1 MKKFLSILL
10 AVMMV
15 LSTVS
20 FAAPSLAGTAD
31 TAVEVPVVEVP
42 ADDAAE
48 LAADSTVDEFGTLLA
63 EVNFNSAELGTI
75 DFGSG
80 LLASAL
86 GAKVTADC
94 NATASTLKVTNGSGA
109 NYPALTAVIKERA
122 TGDKYLE
129 VTTNA
134 EASNNL
140 IQVYTGSSSVYY
152 TTEDGYLT
160 VTFDAFYG
168 DSAAN
173 GEYFNVVYNRSQ
185 AAEAHDQY
193 EISTVVEN
201 GGWGK
206 IISSFDEEIGL
217 AGNGG
222 NSATM
227 LPYEVNYIKI
237 HSASGVVPGET
248 FGIDNIRIY
257 WRPKTVNVTLYVD
270 GVNDVALNGYDTL
283 GMSLD
288 ELAAMLPAV
297 EGKVLTGFSLE
308 KDGEPVATT
317 KFASDCTVYP
327 VYEERVAL
335 NGSLEFD
342 TAADIN
348 TLTKRAGS
356 NNALGA
362 NYITHDADNGYLKA
376 TFTATDTTMV
386 VQDTGINLSGIN
398 FPAGVLTNIEIRA
411 RHTGMP
417 TADTTLNQATG
428 GTRNYKV
435 ASVNFPQLYFTTG
448 GAFSTY
454 GEKIVS
460 DFTDVNGNWV
470 VYNYTVEEL
479 GITDLTT
486 FRFDFY
492 DFMPHGS
499 TLEID
504 YIRFIGKPVRVTV
517 DNGENT
523 TAPEVVMDITSATT
537 VAEVEAKFAKDHGDM
552 KFVGLARTEGGAVLD
567 SSELVSASGAPTTLY
582 AVWDDYEY
590 LTNYSINFDADDEGW
605 YSVQQQCNDGSTYW
619 TEDGVLTIK
628 STAPAGFTA
637 SRDHYLS
644 VLTVEGDNKLPAGVV
659 TEIAVR
665 MRYRN
670 IAGKAGDYTSNRNGG
685 TTEKFNPEN
694 TAAFVHIWDYN
705 GTIKSN
711 NRQETNLVDGE
722 WFTRYFDAETYF
734 PNGISKFR
742 FDTTYPLPDGVEVDY
757 DYVRFIGDNQDD
769 RIPGGDFTGVY
780 GEKVFTVDFDAASN
794 GELAKSTYLNALGVE
809 VNGWLSKATAEQ
821 IRFSHG
827 ANGGVTAPAVSVA
840 GTADNKYLTY
850 TLNAAG
856 SYNYF
861 FFNAGSANQFVNK
874 DGYYI
879 ATFDYKSDV
888 EVPFTFRF
896 NERDLVED
904 AVDNI
909 QIIEN
914 GEWDKAV
921 VYYDTQIGSSRP
933 SNGNYI
939 GSISEVNCVKW
950 HPTGAGA
957 EIGTTVCIDNFTLW
971 FVPKTTKVTVD
982 LSKYG
987 VDNAVIKDYPTTGM
1001 SREQLT
1007 NALPAVP
1014 DREITGLSLTS
1025 GGEALYQNRV
1035 ATEMTVY
1042 PVYDKVKLL
1051 DQTLEFNTYSDLE
1064 FVYGDRIA
1072 RLGKNNAKTTIAEQF
1087 VLGSDD
1093 TASYL
1098 VMENES
1104 LDGADGVV
1112 VDYGFIVTQTPF
1124 TKEEVKEIVIRYR
1137 IKNVPTETK
1146 KYTCGTHCANGHNFN
1161 PTNCHY
1167 MELVWWDANSSG
1179 VKQDYIAGDITAIE
1193 GEWVTYSIP
1202 AANFPYDEVMQFRFD
1217 PFADYAPHGTI
1228 FEVDY
1233 VRFYGHPEPDAP
1245 ENVALAYSAEF
1256 NENANGVS
1264 LNAWKKADGSYMFD
1278 DGVNGDKGPG
1288 IGSKYITDG
1297 AEGYITWNEDGYVTL
1312 NFDANNEIIGDASDR
1327 GYTPAVYDP
1336 SIYVSALDKS
1346 KYIPAGAFEE
1356 LVIRMRIRGL
1366 PADGTE
1372 IYGQNYGGLTSAT
1385 FNMATYPVYF
1395 HWMNSR
1401 DAVLYDGVQSKH
1413 FDETCTFT
1421 EGSYVR
1427 DEWFEVTIPASFFEA
1442 DVEDLATLRI
1452 NLPDWTPDGT
1462 KIDIDYI
1469 RFMGQPPEVDAPVT
1483 DTDATFRAATATKS
1497 NAIRFKATTDS
1508 ASAAAASDIAWIV
1521 TTAEYLEGA
1530 GIAYADLDL
1539 AVAEAAGNKAQVGYN
1554 KLDGEE
1560 QTRWFNSEDDNALVF
1575 AAALYGVPASKA
1587 LETVIVRP
1595 VVVANGTALYG
1606 DVLQTSLYK
1615 VAIEPYIYFTGD
1627 GCETMKQL
1635 VEEGWTYDDAIG
1647 YDFDYNEEYSAL
1659 DEAQQTYIEETLIGL
1674 LG

>member
-20 FAAPSLAGTAD
+20 FAAPSLAGTAV
-31 TAVEVPVVEVP
+31 TADEAPVVEVP
-42 ADDAAE
+42 AEESAE
-48 LAADSTVDEFGTLLA
+48 LAADSIVDEFGTLLA
-63 EVNFNSAELGTI
+63 EVNFNSADLGAI
-75 DFGSG
+75 DFGTSG
-80 LLASAL
+80 LLASVL
-86 GAKVTADC
+86 GANITADC
-94 NATASTLKVTNGSGA
+94 DATASTLRVTNGSGSSH
-109 NYPALTAVIKERA
+109 PAMGAVIKERA

-134 EASNNL
+134 EATKNL

-152 TTEDGYLT
+152 TTDDGYLT
-160 VTFDAFYG
+160 VTFDAFFG
-168 DSAAN
+168 TSGAN
-173 GEYFNVVYNRSQ
+173 GTYFDVAYNRSQ
-185 AAEAHDQY
+185 AAEAHDKN
-193 EISTVVEN
+193 ELSTVVEN

-206 IISSFDEEIGL
+206 VISSFDEEIGL
-217 AGNGG
+217 EGNGG

-227 LPYEVNYIKI
+227 LPSAVNYIKI
-237 HSASGVVPGET
+237 HTESGVVAGET

-257 WRPKTVNVTLYVD
+257 WRPKTVDVTLYVD
-270 GVNDVALNGYDTL
+270 GTNDVVINDYDTL
-283 GMSLD
+283 GMD
-288 ELAAMLPAV
+288 MADLAAMLPAV
-297 EGKVLTGFSLE
+297 ENKVLVGFSLE

-335 NGSLEFD
+335 VGSLEFD

-386 VQDTGINLSGIN
+386 VQDTGIVLSGIN

-454 GEKIVS
+454 GEKIVN

-517 DNGENT
+517 DNGENA
-523 TAPEVVMDITSATT
+523 TAPEVVMDITAATT

-552 KFVGLARTEGGAVLD
+552 KFVGLARTAGGEVLD
-567 SSELVSASGAPTTLY
+567 SAELVSADGAPTTLY

-637 SRDHYLS
+637 SRDHYLN

-685 TTEKFNPEN
+685 TTEKFNPEH
-694 TAAFVHIWDYN
+694 TAAFVHIWDYD

-711 NRQETNLVDGE
+711 NREEKNLVDGE

-780 GEKVFTVDFDAASN
+780 GEKVFTVDFNDATT
-794 GELAKSTYLNALGVE
+794 GELATRVDTSTLGADINSWLCSASKLELSYGTYPNTYAVPT
-809 VNGWLSKATAEQ
+809 VNIKENSST
-821 IRFSHG
+821 
-827 ANGGVTAPAVSVA
+827 
-840 GTADNKYLTY
+840 DKYLEY
-850 TLNAAG
+850 TLNSVGTVSNMQLSVANEFVKKEG
-856 SYNYF
+856 YF
-861 FFNAGSANQFVNK
+861 IF
-874 DGYYI
+874 
-879 ATFDYKSDV
+879 TFDFKSDV
-888 EVPFTFRF
+888 EKPFTFRF
-896 NERDLVED
+896 NKHNLVED
-904 AVDNI
+904 TSDNI
-909 QIIEN
+909 EVIEN
-914 GEWDKAV
+914 GEWDTAV
-921 VYYDTQIGSSRP
+921 VYYDAQIGSSHP
-933 SNGNYI
+933 SNGNVVGGI
-939 GSISEVNCVKW
+939 DEINIVKW
-950 HPTGAGA
+950 HPVTDSPVGRT
-957 EIGTTVCIDNFTLW
+957 ICIDNLTLW
-971 FVPKTTKVTVD
+971 FVPKTTEVTVD
-982 LSKYG
+982 LTAYEKG
-987 VDNAVIKDYPTTGM
+987 NVVIKDYPTIGM
-1001 SREQLT
+1001 TREQLT
-1007 NALPAVP
+1007 QALPAVA
-1014 DREITGLSLTS
+1014 DREVVGLSYVN
-1025 GGEALYQNRV
+1025 GGEAIYMNKI
-1035 ATEMTVY
+1035 AAPATVY
-1042 PVYDKVKLL
+1042 PVYEKVKLL

-1072 RLGKNNAKTTIAEQF
+1072 RLGKNNAKTTVAEQF

-1124 TKEEVKEIVIRYR
+1124 TREEVKEIVIRYR
-1137 IKNVPTETK
+1137 IKNVPSASKT
-1146 KYTCGTHCANGHNFN
+1146 YTCGTHCANGHNFD

-1179 VKQDYIAGDITAIE
+1179 VKQDYIAGNITGTD
-1193 GEWVTYSIP
+1193 GEWVTYTIP
-1202 AANFPYDEVMQFRFD
+1202 AANFPYDTVKQFRLD

-1233 VRFYGHPEPDAP
+1233 VRFYGYPEPDAP

-1256 NENANGVS
+1256 IENASGVS
-1264 LNAWKKADGSYMFD
+1264 LNAWKKEDGTYMFD

-1288 IGSKYITDG
+1288 IGSKYLTDG

-1366 PADGTE
+1366 PADGTTV
-1372 IYGQNYGGLTSAT
+1372 YGQNYGGLNSAT
-1385 FNMATYPVYF
+1385 FNMTTYPVYF

-1413 FDETCTFT
+1413 FDDTCVFT

-1469 RFMGQPPEVDAPVT
+1469 RFMGQPPEVDAPETLKDDVS
-1483 DTDATFRAATATKS
+1483 FRPASGSKG

-1508 ASAAAASDIAWIV
+1508 ISAAASSDIAWLV
-1521 TTAEYLEGA
+1521 TTAAYLDNNT
-1530 GIAYADLDL
+1530 IPYADLDL
-1539 AVAEAAGNKAQVGYN
+1539 AVAEASAGKVAVGYN
-1554 KLDGEE
+1554 KQDGEE
-1560 QTRWFNSEDDNALVF
+1560 KTSWFNSDDDNALVF
-1575 AAALYGVPASKA
+1575 AAAFNNIPANKA
-1587 LETVIVRP
+1587 LELLIVRP
-1595 VVVANGTALYG
+1595 VIVANGTALYG
-1606 DVLQTSLYK
+1606 DTITTSLYK

-1627 GCETMKQL
+1627 GCESMEQL
-1635 VEEGWTYDDAIG
+1635 VEEGWTFDDAIG

>member
-31 TAVEVPVVEVP
+31 TAVEVPVVEAP
-42 ADDAAE
+42 ANDAAD
-48 LAADSTVDEFGTLLA
+48 LAAGSVIDEFGTLLA

-94 NATASTLKVTNGSGA
+94 DATASTLKVTNGSGA
-109 NYPALTAVIKERA
+109 DFPALTAEIKERA

-129 VTTNA
+129 LTTNA
-134 EASNNL
+134 EASKNL
-140 IQVYTGSSSVYY
+140 IQIYTGSSSVYY

-160 VTFDAFYG
+160 VTFDASFG
-168 DSAAN
+168 TSGAN
-173 GEYFNVVYNRSQ
+173 GTYFDVAYNRSQ
-185 AAEAHDQY
+185 AAEAHDKN
-193 EISTVVEN
+193 ELSTVVEN

-206 IISSFDEEIGL
+206 VISSFDEEIGL
-217 AGNGG
+217 SGNGG

-227 LPYEVNYIKI
+227 LPSAVNYIKI
-237 HSASGVVPGET
+237 HTESGVVAGET

-283 GMSLD
+283 GMSFD
-288 ELAAMLPAV
+288 ELAALLPAV

-308 KDGEPVATT
+308 KDGEPLATT

-348 TLTKRAGS
+348 TLTKRAGY

-386 VQDTGINLSGIN
+386 VQDTGIVLSGIN

-417 TADTTLNQATG
+417 TADTTLNQAGG
-428 GTRNYKV
+428 GTANFTV

-454 GEKIVS
+454 GQSIRN

-492 DFMPHGS
+492 DYMPHGS

-552 KFVGLARTEGGAVLD
+552 KFVGLARTAGGEVLD
-567 SSELVSASGAPTTLY
+567 SSELVSADGAPTTLY

-628 STAPAGFTA
+628 STAPAGYTA
-637 SRDHYLS
+637 SRDHYLN
-644 VLTVEGDNKLPAGVV
+644 VLTVNGDNKLPAGVV

-685 TTEKFNPEN
+685 TTEKFNPES
-694 TAAFVHIWDYN
+694 TAAFVHIWDYD

-769 RIPGGDFTGVY
+769 RIPGGDFTGIY
-780 GEKVFTVDFDAASN
+780 GERVFTANFDAAST
-794 GELAKSTYLNALGVE
+794 GELAKSTYLNALGGE
-809 VNGWLSKATAEQ
+809 VNGWISKATDAQ

-827 ANGGVTAPAVSVA
+827 ANGGVTAPTVSVA
-840 GTADNKYLTY
+840 GTDDNKYLTY

-861 FFNAGSANQFVNK
+861 FFNAGAANQFVNK

-896 NERDLVED
+896 NKLDLVED
-904 AVDNI
+904 TVDNI

-933 SNGNYI
+933 ANGNYI
-939 GSISEVNCVKW
+939 SSTAEINNVKW

-957 EIGTTVCIDNFTLW
+957 ELGTTVCIDNFTLW

-982 LSKYG
+982 LSKYD
-987 VDNAVIKDYPTTGM
+987 VENAVINDYPTTGM
-1001 SREQLT
+1001 TREQLT

-1064 FVYGDRIA
+1064 YLYGAGIA
-1072 RLGKNNAKTTIAEQF
+1072 RVGKNNAKTTAAEQF

-1104 LDGADGVV
+1104 LDGANGAVI
-1112 VDYGFIVTQTPF
+1112 DYGFIVTQTPF
-1124 TKEEVKEIVIRYR
+1124 TREEVKEIVIRYR
-1137 IKNVPTETK
+1137 IKNVPTESK
-1146 KYTCGTHCANGHNFN
+1146 SYTCGTHCTSGSHTFN
-1161 PTNCHY
+1161 PTNCNY
-1167 MELVWWDANSSG
+1167 MELIWWDANSAG
-1179 VKQDYIAGDITAIE
+1179 VKQNYIAGNITGTD
-1193 GEWVTYSIP
+1193 GEWMTYTIP
-1202 AANFPYDEVMQFRFD
+1202 AANFPYDTVKQFRFD
-1217 PFADYAPHGTI
+1217 PFADVAPHGTI

-1233 VRFYGHPEPDAP
+1233 VRFYGYPEPDAP

-1264 LNAWKKADGSYMFD
+1264 LNAWKKEDGTYMFD

-1288 IGSKYITDG
+1288 IGSKYLTDG

-1372 IYGQNYGGLTSAT
+1372 VYGQNYGGLNSAT
-1385 FNMATYPVYF
+1385 FDMATYPVYF

-1413 FDETCTFT
+1413 FDETCVFT

-1469 RFMGQPPEVDAPVT
+1469 RFMGQPAEVDAPTSVEEAT
-1483 DTDATFRAATATKS
+1483 DIRVVEGKE
-1497 NAIRFKATTDS
+1497 NGLRFKATVSSATDTE
-1508 ASAAAASDIAWIV
+1508 AASLGFVVVSYDKFM
-1521 TTAEYLEGA
+1521 AEYASYDDLTVDLT
-1530 GIAYADLDL
+1530 YA
-1539 AVAEAAGNKAQVGYN
+1539 KVGY
-1554 KLDGEE
+1554 KRFEGEDVVNY
-1560 QTRWFNSEDDNALVF
+1560 FNSDNDEALEM
-1575 AAALYGVPASKA
+1575 AAVLYGIPEANYESY
-1587 LETVIVRP
+1587 VIVRP
-1595 VVVANGTALYG
+1595 FALVAGAYYYG
-1606 DVLQTSLYK
+1606 EAFSTSLY
-1615 VAIEPYIYFTGD
+1615 
-1627 GCETMKQL
+1627 
-1635 VEEGWTYDDAIG
+1635 
-1647 YDFDYNEEYSAL
+1647 
-1659 DEAQQTYIEETLIGL
+1659 DEAVEIYESAGFDSLTTEQQDYIIHVLDTVEL
-1674 LG
+1674 

>member
-48 LAADSTVDEFGTLLA
+48 LAADSIVDEFGTLLA
-63 EVNFNSAELGTI
+63 EINFNSAELGAI

-86 GAKVTADC
+86 GANITADC
-94 NATASTLKVTNGSGA
+94 DATASTLKVTNGSGA
-109 NYPALTAVIKERA
+109 NFPAMGAVIKERA

-134 EASNNL
+134 DATKNL

-160 VTFDAFYG
+160 VTFDASFG
-168 DSAAN
+168 TSGAN
-173 GEYFNVVYNRSQ
+173 GTYFDVAYNRSQ
-185 AAEAHDQY
+185 AAEAHDKN
-193 EISTVVEN
+193 ELSTIVEN

-206 IISSFDEEIGL
+206 VISSFDEEIGL
-217 AGNGG
+217 ANNGG

-227 LPYEVNYIKI
+227 LPNAVNYIKI
-237 HSASGVVPGET
+237 HTEAGVVPGET

-257 WRPKTVNVTLYVD
+257 WRPKTVDVTLYVD
-270 GVNDVALNGYDTL
+270 GTNDVVINDYNTL
-283 GMSLD
+283 GMSFD
-288 ELAAMLPAV
+288 ELAALLPAV
-297 EGKVLTGFSLE
+297 ENKVLVGFSLE

-335 NGSLEFD
+335 NGSLEFN
-342 TAADIN
+342 TSADMSKV
-348 TLTKRAGS
+348 TFRQSGS
-356 NNALGA
+356 CVPNNALGTA
-362 NYITHDADNGYLKA
+362 NTLSHDATNGYLKA
-376 TFTATDTTMV
+376 TFNAVDTSMV

-417 TADTTLNQATG
+417 TADTTLNQSTG

-517 DNGENT
+517 DNGENA
-523 TAPEVVMDITSATT
+523 TAPEVVMDITAATT

-552 KFVGLARTEGGAVLD
+552 KFVGLARTAGGAVLD
-567 SSELVSASGAPTTLY
+567 SSELVSADGAPTTLY

-605 YSVQQQCNDGSTYW
+605 YSVQQQCNDGNTYW
-619 TEDGVLTIK
+619 VEDGVLTLK
-628 STAPAGFTA
+628 STAPAGYTA
-637 SRDHYLS
+637 SRDHYLN
-644 VLTVEGDNKLPAGVV
+644 VLTVDGDNKLPAGVV

-769 RIPGGDFTGVY
+769 RIPGGDFTGIY

-794 GELAKSTYLNALGVE
+794 GELAKSTYLNALGGE
-809 VNGWLSKATAEQ
+809 VNGWLSKTTAEQ

-827 ANGGVTAPAVSVA
+827 ANGGVTAPTVSVA

-861 FFNAGSANQFVNK
+861 FIHSGNPNQFVNK

-896 NERDLVED
+896 NKRDLVED
-904 AVDNI
+904 TVDNI

-914 GEWDKAV
+914 GEWDTAV

-933 SNGNYI
+933 ANGNYI
-939 GSISEVNCVKW
+939 GSISEVNNVKW
-950 HPTGAGA
+950 HPAGAGA
-957 EIGTTVCIDNFTLW
+957 ELGTTVCIDNFTLW

-987 VDNAVIKDYPTTGM
+987 VANAVINDYPTTGM
-1001 SREQLT
+1001 TREQLT

-1042 PVYDKVKLL
+1042 PVYEKVKLL

-1064 FVYGDRIA
+1064 YLYGAGIA
-1072 RLGKNNAKTTIAEQF
+1072 RVGKNNAKTVAEQF

-1104 LDGADGVV
+1104 LDGEDGVV

-1137 IKNVPTETK
+1137 IKNVPTESK

-1167 MELVWWDANSSG
+1167 MELVWWDANSDG
-1179 VKQDYIAGDITAIE
+1179 VKQDYISGNITAIE

-1202 AANFPYDEVMQFRFD
+1202 AANFPYDTVKQFRFD

-1264 LNAWKKADGSYMFD
+1264 LNAWKKEDGTYMFD

-1288 IGSKYITDG
+1288 IGSKYLTDG

-1312 NFDANNEIIGDASDR
+1312 NFDANDEVKAAAEAEGKTA
-1327 GYTPAVYDP
+1327 AVYDP
-1336 SIYVSALDKS
+1336 SIYVSALDKA

-1356 LVIRMRIRGL
+1356 LVIRMRLRGL
-1366 PADGTE
+1366 PADGTTV
-1372 IYGQNYGGLTSAT
+1372 YGQNYGGLNSAT
-1385 FNMATYPVYF
+1385 FDMATYPVYF

-1413 FDETCTFT
+1413 FDETCVFT

-1469 RFMGQPPEVDAPVT
+1469 RFMGQPPEVDAPTSVEEAT
-1483 DTDATFRAATATKS
+1483 DIRIVEGKENGLRFMATVSSATD
-1497 NAIRFKATTDS
+1497 
-1508 ASAAAASDIAWIV
+1508 
-1521 TTAEYLEGA
+1521 
-1530 GIAYADLDL
+1530 
-1539 AVAEAAGNKAQVGYN
+1539 AEAAELGFVVVSYDKFMADNASYDALAVDTEGAKVGY
-1554 KLDGEE
+1554 KRLDGEDLVNY
-1560 QTRWFNSEDDNALVF
+1560 FNTDNDEALEM
-1575 AAALYGVPASKA
+1575 AAVLYGIPEANYDSY
-1587 LETVIVRP
+1587 VIVRP
-1595 VVVANGTALYG
+1595 FACVAGAYFYG
-1606 DVLQTSLYK
+1606 EAFSTSLY
-1615 VAIEPYIYFTGD
+1615 
-1627 GCETMKQL
+1627 
-1635 VEEGWTYDDAIG
+1635 
-1647 YDFDYNEEYSAL
+1647 
-1659 DEAQQTYIEETLIGL
+1659 DEAVEIYESAGFGSLTTEQQDYIIHVLDTVEL
-1674 LG
+1674 

>member
-1 MKKFLSILL
+1 MKKFLSVLL

-20 FAAPSLAGTAD
+20 FAAPSLAGTVD
-31 TAVEVPVVEVP
+31 TAIEVPVVDVA

-48 LAADSTVDEFGTLLA
+48 LAADSIVDEYGTLLA
-63 EVNFNSAELGTI
+63 EVNFNSADLGAI
-75 DFGSG
+75 DFGNSG

-86 GAKVTADC
+86 GANVTADC
-94 NATASTLKVTNGSGA
+94 GATATTLKVTNGSGA
-109 NYPALTAVIKERA
+109 NYPALTAEIKERA

-129 VTTNA
+129 LTTNA
-134 EASNNL
+134 EASKNL
-140 IQVYTGSSSVYY
+140 IQVYTGGSSVYY

-206 IISSFDEEIGL
+206 VISSFDEEIGL

-257 WRPKTVNVTLYVD
+257 WRPKTVDVTLYVD
-270 GVNDVALNGYDTL
+270 GTNDVVINDYDTL
-283 GMSLD
+283 GMD
-288 ELAAMLPAV
+288 MAELAAKLPAV
-297 EGKVLTGFSLE
+297 ENKVLVGFSLE
-308 KDGEPVATT
+308 KDGEPVTTT

-335 NGSLEFD
+335 NGSLEFN
-342 TAADIN
+342 TSADMSKV
-348 TLTKRAGS
+348 TFRQTGTCVP
-356 NNALGA
+356 NNALGTA
-362 NYITHDADNGYLKA
+362 NTLSHDATNGYLKA
-376 TFTATDTTMV
+376 TFNAVDTSKV
-386 VQDTGINLSGIN
+386 VQDTGIHLSGIN
-398 FPAGVLTNIEIRA
+398 FPAGVLTNIEIKA

-417 TADTTLNQATG
+417 TTVTSLNQYPN
-428 GTRNYKV
+428 GTSNYDP
-435 ASVNFPQLYFTTG
+435 ASVNFPQLYYTTG

-454 GEKIVS
+454 GEKLRN
-460 DFTDVNGNWV
+460 DFTDVNGNWK

-486 FRFDFY
+486 FRFDFF

-517 DNGENT
+517 DNGENA
-523 TAPEVVMDITSATT
+523 TAPEVVMDITAATT

-552 KFVGLARTEGGAVLD
+552 KFVGLSRTEGGAVLD
-567 SSELVSASGAPTTLY
+567 SSELVSADGAPTTLY
-582 AVWDDYEY
+582 AVWDNYEY

-628 STAPAGFTA
+628 STAPAGYTA
-637 SRDHYLS
+637 SRDHYLN
-644 VLTVEGDNKLPAGVV
+644 VLTVNGDNKLPAGVV

-685 TTEKFNPEN
+685 TTEKFNPES
-694 TAAFVHIWDYN
+694 TAAFVHIWDYD

-780 GEKVFTVDFDAASN
+780 GEKVFVADFDAAST
-794 GELAKSTYLNALGVE
+794 GELAKSTYLNALGGE

-827 ANGGVTAPAVSVA
+827 ANGGITAPTVSVA
-840 GTADNKYLTY
+840 GTDDNKYLTY

-896 NERDLVED
+896 NERDVVED
-904 AVDNI
+904 TVDNI

-914 GEWDKAV
+914 GEWDTAV

-939 GSISEVNCVKW
+939 GSISEVNNVKW

-957 EIGTTVCIDNFTLW
+957 ELGKTVCIDNFTLW

-987 VDNAVIKDYPTTGM
+987 VANAVIKDYPTTGM
-1001 SREQLT
+1001 TREQLT

-1064 FVYGDRIA
+1064 YLYGSGIA
-1072 RLGKNNAKTTIAEQF
+1072 RVGKNNAKTVAEQF

-1104 LDGADGVV
+1104 LDGEDGVV

-1137 IKNVPTETK
+1137 IKNIPTAAK
-1146 KYTCGTHCANGHNFN
+1146 KYTCGTHCANGHNFD
-1161 PTNCHY
+1161 PTNCNY

-1179 VKQDYIAGDITAIE
+1179 VKQDYIAGNITGTD
-1193 GEWVTYSIP
+1193 GEWMTYTIP
-1202 AANFPYDEVMQFRFD
+1202 AANFPYDTVKQFRFD

-1245 ENVALAYSAEF
+1245 ENVALTYSAEF

-1264 LNAWKKADGSYMFD
+1264 LNAWKKEDGTYMFD

-1288 IGSKYITDG
+1288 IGSKYLTEG

-1372 IYGQNYGGLTSAT
+1372 IYGQNYSGLNSAT
-1385 FNMATYPVYF
+1385 FNMTTYPVYF

-1413 FDETCTFT
+1413 FDETCVFT

-1452 NLPDWTPDGT
+1452 NLPDWTPHGT

-1469 RFMGQPPEVDAPVT
+1469 RFMGQPAEVDAPTSVEEAT
-1483 DTDATFRAATATKS
+1483 DIRVVEGKE
-1497 NAIRFKATTDS
+1497 NGIRFKATVSSATDTE
-1508 ASAAAASDIAWIV
+1508 AADLGFVVVSYDKFI
-1521 TTAEYLEGA
+1521 AEYASYDDLTVDLT
-1530 GIAYADLDL
+1530 YA
-1539 AVAEAAGNKAQVGYN
+1539 KVGY
-1554 KLDGEE
+1554 KRFEGEDVVNY
-1560 QTRWFNSEDDNALVF
+1560 FNTDNDEALEM
-1575 AAALYGVPASKA
+1575 AAVLYGIPEAHYDSY
-1587 LETVIVRP
+1587 VIVRP
-1595 VVVANGTALYG
+1595 FALVAGAYYYG
-1606 DVLQTSLYK
+1606 EAFSTSLY
-1615 VAIEPYIYFTGD
+1615 
-1627 GCETMKQL
+1627 
-1635 VEEGWTYDDAIG
+1635 
-1647 YDFDYNEEYSAL
+1647 
-1659 DEAQQTYIEETLIGL
+1659 DEAVEIYESAGFDSLTTEQQDYIIHVLDTVEL
-1674 LG
+1674 

>member
-48 LAADSTVDEFGTLLA
+48 LAADSIVDEFGTLLA
-63 EVNFNSAELGTI
+63 EVNFNSADLGAI
-75 DFGSG
+75 DFGKSG

-86 GAKVTADC
+86 GANITADC
-94 NATASTLKVTNGSGA
+94 DATASTLKVTNGSGD
-109 NYPALTAVIKERA
+109 NYPAMGAVIKERA

-134 EASNNL
+134 EASKNL

-152 TTEDGYLT
+152 TTDDGYLT

-206 IISSFDEEIGL
+206 VISSFDEEIGL

-257 WRPKTVNVTLYVD
+257 WRPKTVDVTLYVD
-270 GVNDVALNGYDTL
+270 GTNDVVINDYDTL
-283 GMSLD
+283 GMD
-288 ELAAMLPAV
+288 MAELAAKLPAV

-308 KDGEPVATT
+308 KDGEPLATT

-335 NGSLEFD
+335 NGSLEFND
-342 TAADIN
+342 ASDF
-348 TLTKRAGS
+348 TKFVKRQGS
-356 NNALGA
+356 NNALAA
-362 NYITHDADNGYLKA
+362 NFVTHDATNGYLKA
-376 TFTATDTTMV
+376 TFDASNDIM
-386 VQDTGINLSGIN
+386 VQDTGLNNIPVN
-398 FPAGVLTNIEIRA
+398 FPAGVLTNIEFKVRF
-411 RHTGMP
+411 TGMP
-417 TADTTLNQATG
+417 QEAGKIGSQNYNPAAVGWPEIYYTTG
-428 GTRNYKV
+428 GT
-435 ASVNFPQLYFTTG
+435 FILG
-448 GAFSTY
+448 D
-454 GEKIVS
+454 
-460 DFTDVNGNWV
+460 DFTCDLTGKNGEWLTF
-470 VYNYTVEEL
+470 NYTAEEL
-479 GITDLTT
+479 GISDLTT

-492 DFMPHGS
+492 NYMPEGS
-499 TLEID
+499 TMEVD

-517 DNGENT
+517 DNGENA
-523 TAPEVVMDITSATT
+523 TAPEVEMDITSATT

-552 KFVGLARTEGGAVLD
+552 KFVGLSRTEGGAVLD

-605 YSVQQQCNDGSTYW
+605 YSVRQNCNDGNTYW
-619 TEDGVLTIK
+619 TENGVLTIK

-637 SRDHYLS
+637 SRDHCLN

-685 TTEKFNPEN
+685 TTEKFNPDD
-694 TAAFVHIWDYN
+694 AQAYVHIWDYN

-711 NRQETNLVDGE
+711 DRRETNLVDGE

-742 FDTTYPLPDGVEVDY
+742 FDTAFPLPDGVEVDY

-827 ANGGVTAPAVSVA
+827 ANHGVTAPTVSVA
-840 GTADNKYLTY
+840 GTDENRYLTY
-850 TLNAAG
+850 TLNGAG
-856 SYNYF
+856 SSNYF

-888 EVPFTFRF
+888 KVPFTFRF

-904 AVDNI
+904 TVDNI

-914 GEWDKAV
+914 GEWDTAV

-982 LSKYG
+982 LSKYD
-987 VDNAVIKDYPTTGM
+987 VANAVIKDYPTTGM
-1001 SREQLT
+1001 SKEQLT
-1007 NALPAVP
+1007 KALPAVP

-1042 PVYDKVKLL
+1042 PVYEKVKLL

-1064 FVYGDRIA
+1064 FLYGAGIA
-1072 RLGKNNAKTTIAEQF
+1072 RVGKNNAKTTAAEQF

-1104 LDGADGVV
+1104 LDGANGAVI
-1112 VDYGFIVTQTPF
+1112 DYGFIVTQTPF
-1124 TKEEVKEIVIRYR
+1124 TREEVKEIVIRYR
-1137 IKNVPTETK
+1137 IKNVPTESK
-1146 KYTCGTHCANGHNFN
+1146 SYTCGTHCTSGSHTFD
-1161 PTNCHY
+1161 PTNCNY
-1167 MELVWWDANSSG
+1167 MELIWWDANSSG
-1179 VKQDYIAGDITAIE
+1179 VKQDYIAGNITEID
-1193 GEWVTYSIP
+1193 GEWLTYTIP
-1202 AANFPYDEVMQFRFD
+1202 AANFPYDTVKQFRFD
-1217 PFADYAPHGTI
+1217 PFADVAPHGTI

-1233 VRFYGHPEPDAP
+1233 VRFYGYPEPDAP

-1264 LNAWKKADGSYMFD
+1264 LNAWKKEDGTYMFD

-1288 IGSKYITDG
+1288 IGSKYLTEG

-1372 IYGQNYGGLTSAT
+1372 VYGQNYSGLNSAT

-1401 DAVLYDGVQSKH
+1401 DAVLYEGVQSKH
-1413 FDETCTFT
+1413 FDETCVFT

-1469 RFMGQPPEVDAPVT
+1469 RFMGQPPEVDAPTSVEEATDIRVVEGKENGLRFRATVTSAT
-1483 DTDATFRAATATKS
+1483 DTEAAELGFVVVSYDKFMADNTSYDA
-1497 NAIRFKATTDS
+1497 
-1508 ASAAAASDIAWIV
+1508 
-1521 TTAEYLEGA
+1521 
-1530 GIAYADLDL
+1530 L
-1539 AVAEAAGNKAQVGYN
+1539 AVDTTGAKVGY
-1554 KLDGEE
+1554 KRLDGEDLVNY
-1560 QTRWFNSEDDNALVF
+1560 FNTDNDEALEM
-1575 AAALYGVPASKA
+1575 AAVLYGIPEANYESY
-1587 LETVIVRP
+1587 VIVRP
-1595 VVVANGTALYG
+1595 FACVAGAYFYG
-1606 DVLQTSLYK
+1606 EAFSTSLY
-1615 VAIEPYIYFTGD
+1615 
-1627 GCETMKQL
+1627 
-1635 VEEGWTYDDAIG
+1635 
-1647 YDFDYNEEYSAL
+1647 
-1659 DEAQQTYIEETLIGL
+1659 DEACEIVDSGAYDSLDADQQAYIDYVLDTVEL
-1674 LG
+1674 